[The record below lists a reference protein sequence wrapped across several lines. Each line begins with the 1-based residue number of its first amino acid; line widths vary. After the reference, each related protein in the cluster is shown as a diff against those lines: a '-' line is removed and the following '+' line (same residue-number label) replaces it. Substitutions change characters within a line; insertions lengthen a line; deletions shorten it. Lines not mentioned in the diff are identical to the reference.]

1 MRASNRT
8 GRSKR
13 AAARRRA
20 RGIGGTLIATG
31 LLLSGGAL
39 AASEP
44 CREWRAEH
52 TRWKTE
58 ALRRYLRAAPQP
70 ELDAAVFEVLQR
82 ETYLTSCE
90 VSVRAGRDDLV
101 GWRLVGRLPE
111 DYGAAVAESVLERAG
126 FDLGL
131 RGIFAEEPARIS
143 VVRSRPGSAREG
155 FRRGV
160 RPR

>member
-1 MRASNRT
+1 MARAV
-8 GRSKR
+8 GR
-13 AAARRRA
+13 AALAA
-20 RGIGGTLIATG
+20 G
-31 LLLSGGAL
+31 LLLSGVAGADPE
-39 AASEP
+39 S

-52 TRWKTE
+52 VRWKTE

-82 ETYLTSCE
+82 ETWLTSCE
-90 VSVRAGRDDLV
+90 VSVRSARDDLV

-131 RGIFAEEPARIS
+131 RGVFAEEPARLS
-143 VVRSRPGSAREG
+143 VVSSRPGPARGG

-160 RPR
+160 ASR